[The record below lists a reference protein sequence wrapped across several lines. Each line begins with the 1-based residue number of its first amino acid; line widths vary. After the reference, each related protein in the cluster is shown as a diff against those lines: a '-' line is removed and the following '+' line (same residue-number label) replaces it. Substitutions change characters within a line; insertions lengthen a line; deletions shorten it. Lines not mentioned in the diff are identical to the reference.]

1 MCLSCKYDIKSV
13 MTPPPVFYDCCKQ
26 SVRFADKTS
35 GGVNRIFTIVIGITL
50 LLCAGASQAA
60 SGSLATVLINGAS
73 YIPIYSL
80 SSQKGFQYQW
90 DPLLQNAIVRGNR
103 GAIKFHVGSE
113 YILNQGA
120 LIKLKDKVRFFQGIV
135 VAPVSASEYLE
146 GLSAPFAYKTPA
158 VSQALYGT
166 RRVAPLGVHRIQRI
180 VIDPGHGGRDYGAIS
195 PRGTVEKRLVLDIAR
210 MVRDELKK
218 EGLEVVMT
226 RNSDVFIPLAQ
237 RAHIANKKD
246 ADFFVSIHANAS
258 ESRSLRGFEIY
269 YLSEATDDL
278 ALALQ
283 RAENSSLK
291 TIVWDLK
298 ETENRRESIHIAKF
312 VTDSVLQFSEVSDH
326 RIRSA
331 QFYVLKWTECPAVL
345 VETGYLTNSEDEH
358 RLNNPSYRR
367 QLASGIVRGLLDYKN
382 EFESTDG
389 FTD

>member
-1 MCLSCKYDIKSV
+1 M
-13 MTPPPVFYDCCKQ
+13 
-26 SVRFADKTS
+26 R
-35 GGVNRIFTIVIGITL
+35 RIFQITIGITL
-50 LLCAGASQAA
+50 FLCAGVSQAA
-60 SGSLATVLINGAS
+60 NGSAATVLINGAS

-80 SSQKGFQYQW
+80 SAEKGFEYQW
-90 DPLLQNAIVRGNR
+90 DPLLQNAIVHGNK
-103 GAIKFHVGSE
+103 GEIKFHVGSE
-113 YILNQGA
+113 FILNQGA

-146 GLSAPFAYKTPA
+146 GLSAPPVFYKTPA
-158 VSQALYGT
+158 ISQALYGT
-166 RRVAPLGVHRIQRI
+166 QKLPPPDVHRIQRI

-210 MVRDELKK
+210 MVRDELIKQ
-218 EGLEVVMT
+218 GLEVVMT

-237 RAHIANKKD
+237 RAHIANKKG

-258 ESRSLRGFEIY
+258 ESHSLRGFEIY

-283 RAENSSLK
+283 RTEDSSLRFETAKLDPSNNGLK
-291 TIVWDLK
+291 TIIWDLK
-298 ETENRRESIHIAKF
+298 ETENRRESIHIANF
-312 VTDSVLQFSEVSDH
+312 VTDAVMQSSEVSDH

-345 VETGYLTNSEDEH
+345 VETGYLTNSGDEH
-358 RLNNPSYRR
+358 RLNTPSYRR
-367 QLASGIVRGLLDYKN
+367 QLASGIVRGLLDYKK
-382 EFESTDG
+382 EFESTNG

>member
-13 MTPPPVFYDCCKQ
+13 MK
-26 SVRFADKTS
+26 
-35 GGVNRIFTIVIGITL
+35 RIFTVMVGTTL
-50 LLCAGASQAA
+50 LSYAALSQAA
-60 SGSLATVLINGAS
+60 NGSVATVLINGAS

-80 SSQKGFQYQW
+80 SSQKGFEYQW

-113 YILNQGA
+113 YILNQGT

-146 GLSAPFAYKTPA
+146 GLSAPLNLPVAYKTPA

-166 RRVAPLGVHRIQRI
+166 RRAAPLGVHRIQRI

-218 EGLEVVMT
+218 EGLEVIMT

-237 RAHIANKKD
+237 RANIANKKD

-278 ALALQ
+278 ALALE
-283 RAENSSLK
+283 RAENSSLKFQTAKLDRSHNGLK

-312 VTDSVLQFSEVSDH
+312 VTDSVLQSSEVSDH

-358 RLNNPSYRR
+358 RLNSPSYRR

>member
-1 MCLSCKYDIKSV
+1 MK
-13 MTPPPVFYDCCKQ
+13 
-26 SVRFADKTS
+26 
-35 GGVNRIFTIVIGITL
+35 RIFTVMVGTTL
-50 LLCAGASQAA
+50 LSYAALSQAA
-60 SGSLATVLINGAS
+60 NGSVATVLINGAS

-80 SSQKGFQYQW
+80 SSQKGFEYQW

-113 YILNQGA
+113 YILNQGT

-146 GLSAPFAYKTPA
+146 GLSAPLNLPVAYKTPA

-166 RRVAPLGVHRIQRI
+166 RRAAPLGVHRIQRI

-195 PRGTVEKRLVLDIAR
+195 PRGTAEKRLVLDIAR
-210 MVRDELKK
+210 LVRDELKK
-218 EGLEVVMT
+218 EGLEVIMT

-237 RAHIANKKD
+237 RANIANKKD

-278 ALALQ
+278 ALALE
-283 RAENSSLK
+283 RAENSSLRFQTAKLDRSNNGLK

-298 ETENRRESIHIAKF
+298 ETENRRESIHIANF
-312 VTDSVLQFSEVSDH
+312 VTDSVLQSSEVSDH

-358 RLNNPSYRR
+358 RLNSPSYRR

>member
-13 MTPPPVFYDCCKQ
+13 MK
-26 SVRFADKTS
+26 
-35 GGVNRIFTIVIGITL
+35 RIFQIVIGSAL
-50 LLCAGASQAA
+50 FLCAGLSQAA
-60 SGSLATVLINGAS
+60 NGSVTTVLINGAS

-90 DPLLQNAIVRGNR
+90 DPLLQNAIVRGDR

-113 YILNQGA
+113 YILNQGT

-146 GLSAPFAYKTPA
+146 GLSAPLAYKTPA

-166 RRVAPLGVHRIQRI
+166 RRVAAPLGVHRIQRI

-210 MVRDELKK
+210 TVRDELKK

-226 RNSDVFIPLAQ
+226 RNSDIFIPLAQ
-237 RAHIANKKD
+237 RAHIANKKN

-283 RAENSSLK
+283 RAEDSSLRFETAKWDHPPNGLK

-312 VTDSVLQFSEVSDH
+312 VTDAVMESSEVSDH

-345 VETGYLTNSEDEH
+345 VETGYLTNLEDEH

-367 QLASGIVRGLLDYKN
+367 RLALGIVGGLLDYKK
-382 EFESTDG
+382 EFETTDG